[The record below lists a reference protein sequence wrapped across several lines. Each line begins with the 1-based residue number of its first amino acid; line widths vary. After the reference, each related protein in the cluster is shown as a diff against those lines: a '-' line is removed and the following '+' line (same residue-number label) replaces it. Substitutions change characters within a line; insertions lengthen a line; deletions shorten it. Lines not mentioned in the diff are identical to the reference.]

1 MLYISCNI
9 LWPQYIRQKS
19 LSTITVIKKYYW
31 VVRVYILENLDYT
44 IKILEEEQ
52 ELFLQNRDFLEG
64 ESRKLEVLR
73 PTYMEFNELYGR
85 FRENVNDIIAANSDL
100 KEIKRMYNR
109 GEIMQENFLLR
120 NNQLKG
126 RIQDSYINLKEDI
139 FPKLKELASQI
150 SVSSASEEKIKE
162 FEKERDGE
170 INKIDKKI
178 MGQNAVEM
186 IKPYLKELIPTLIK
200 KAITITTGVPL

>member
-1 MLYISCNI
+1 M
-9 LWPQYIRQKS
+9 
-19 LSTITVIKKYYW
+19 
-31 VVRVYILENLDYT
+31 YILENLDYT

-52 ELFLQNRDFLEG
+52 ELFLQNRDLLER

>member
-1 MLYISCNI
+1 MYISCNI

-52 ELFLQNRDFLEG
+52 ELFLQNRDLLER

>member
-1 MLYISCNI
+1 
-9 LWPQYIRQKS
+9 
-19 LSTITVIKKYYW
+19 
-31 VVRVYILENLDYT
+31 VYILENLDYT

-52 ELFLQNRDFLEG
+52 ELFLQNRDLLER